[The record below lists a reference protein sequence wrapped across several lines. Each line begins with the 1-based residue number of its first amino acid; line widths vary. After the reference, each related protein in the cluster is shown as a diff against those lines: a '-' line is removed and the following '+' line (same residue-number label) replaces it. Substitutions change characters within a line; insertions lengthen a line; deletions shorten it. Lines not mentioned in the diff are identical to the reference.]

1 MYSVAHTKK
10 IVYIYGE
17 RGCLSSGQPRWFAVI
32 LYQDKFYWLIFLPL
46 IFDGWKPP
54 NSIYYFDY
62 FILACCEKGDTV
74 FYPWAMQKY
83 LNIFQWIFLAFS
95 LFGIIL
101 FNYTWLKFWGNY
113 ANVACECVS
122 RVIEFVLKRSSHL
135 LHKGIALPFT
145 TRETP
150 YNYSTI
156 SYNLYVLGVLYEKSA
171 QTSFTERNTST

>member
-1 MYSVAHTKK
+1 MADFFTTDLWWLKT
-10 IVYIYGE
+10 
-17 RGCLSSGQPRWFAVI
+17 A
-32 LYQDKFYWLIFLPL
+32 KFNLLFHHCMLWEGRHGI
-46 IFDGWKPP
+46 
-54 NSIYYFDY
+54 
-62 FILACCEKGDTV
+62 
-74 FYPWAMQKY
+74 YPWAMQKY

-135 LHKGIALPFT
+135 LHKGIVLPFT

-150 YNYSTI
+150 HNYFTK
-156 SYNLYVLGVLYEKSA
+156 SYVFLVCYMKSRHTHPLRKEVLLRRIGSVKVMFCFDEFHVIKC
-171 QTSFTERNTST
+171 